1 MSFIFVFSFL
11 FCSSS
16 QFVFTYHIIPQSF
29 PILNSVI
36 RYDVIFFLLLN
47 QLLREVIKKRKISR
61 TKTCGC
67 SYFLRKIS
75 FIGSQTCCPR
85 HVFEISCNLLVCG
98 GLSVFDKLYP
108 HHQSHFLFSFIVAS
122 TERRDQSLR
131 KYSLFLLLFV
141 DGRKINLIPS
151 LFLT

>member
-1 MSFIFVFSFL
+1 MSFTFVFSFL

-36 RYDVIFFLLLN
+36 RYDVIFFASKSTFERGN
-47 QLLREVIKKRKISR
+47 KKRKVSR

-108 HHQSHFLFSFIVAS
+108 HHQSHFLFFFIVAS

-131 KYSLFLLLFV
+131 KFSLFLLLFV

-151 LFLT
+151 LSL

>member
-1 MSFIFVFSFL
+1 MGTSTFMSFVFVFSFL

-36 RYDVIFFLLLN
+36 RYDVNFFLLLN
-47 QLLREVIKKRKISR
+47 QLLREVIKKRKVSR

-98 GLSVFDKLYP
+98 GVVSLWQTISSSSITFLIFLYCCKHREKGPIAQKIFTFFCFFSLMEGKL
-108 HHQSHFLFSFIVAS
+108 
-122 TERRDQSLR
+122 T
-131 KYSLFLLLFV
+131 
-141 DGRKINLIPS
+141 
-151 LFLT
+151 